1 MCVMAFSADLEYWGV
16 DEYDLELCCQNKF
29 NTRKARS
36 TKGRGRPYVTPG
48 NKFHKGTFIQY
59 VRKRTY
65 AREV

>member
-36 TKGRGRPYVTPG
+36 AKGAVHMRRPEIR
-48 NKFHKGTFIQY
+48 F
-59 VRKRTY
+59 KRDIHTI
-65 AREV
+65 RSH